1 MEHNKKKE
9 KSGRT
14 KLSIIA
20 ELSAVGI
27 QFPVSI
33 AVGYFIGKY
42 LDKVF
47 STYPWL
53 TMIFS
58 VLGVVSAFINVF
70 RLNSNLNKIEKKE
83 NERKDSK
90 NY

>member
-1 MEHNKKKE
+1 MESKDNKQ

-33 AVGYFIGKY
+33 AIGYFIGKY
-42 LDKVF
+42 LDKLF
-47 STYPWL
+47 GIYPWL
-53 TMIFS
+53 TMTFS
-58 VLGVVSAFINVF
+58 ILGVVSAFINVF
-70 RLNSNLNKIEKKE
+70 RLNSSLNKIEKKE
-83 NERKDSK
+83 HERKND
-90 NY
+90 